1 MKHNIDYSLYLVTDT
16 DLCTINSIE
25 KAVENAILGGVT
37 VVQVREKTASTLEL
51 YNLSMKI
58 KAITDKYNVP
68 IIINDRLDIALSID
82 AAGLHI
88 GQDDIPASIARR
100 LLGDS
105 KILGVSAR
113 NIDEA
118 IRAKNDGADYLGV
131 GAVFNT
137 TTKLDAKNTG
147 LELLTDVKKAVHL
160 PIVAIGGINKTNV
173 HLIKGIDGIAV
184 VSAIIGQQD
193 ETQAAKEIL
202 SLFSPY

>member
-1 MKHNIDYSLYLVTDT
+1 MKHSVDYSLYLVTNT

-25 KAVENAILGGVT
+25 RAVENAILGGVT

-51 YNLSMKI
+51 YNLSIKL
-58 KAITDKYNVP
+58 KAITDKYNIP
-68 IIINDRLDIALSID
+68 IIINDRLDIALSIN

-88 GQDDIPASIARR
+88 GQDDLPANVARA
-100 LLGDS
+100 LLGEG

-118 IRAKNDGADYLGV
+118 MRAKNDGADYLGV

-147 LELLTDVKKAVHL
+147 LELLTEVKRSIHL

-184 VSAIIGQQD
+184 VSAIIGQPD
-193 ETQAAKEIL
+193 ETQAAKELL
-202 SLFSPY
+202 SLIIPY

>member
-1 MKHNIDYSLYLVTDT
+1 MKHSIDYSLYLVTDT

-25 KAVENAILGGVT
+25 RAVENAILGGVT
-37 VVQVREKTASTLEL
+37 VVQVREKTASSLEL
-51 YNLSMKI
+51 YNLSMKL
-58 KAITDKYNVP
+58 KAITDKYNIP

-88 GQDDIPASIARR
+88 GQSDLPVHIARN
-100 LLGDS
+100 LLGEG

-118 IRAKNDGADYLGV
+118 MRAKNDGADYLGV

-147 LELLTDVKKAVHL
+147 LELLTEVKQAVNL

-184 VSAIIGQQD
+184 VSAIIGQPD
-193 ETQAAKEIL
+193 ETQAAKELL
-202 SLFSPY
+202 SRISHY

>member
-1 MKHNIDYSLYLVTDT
+1 MKYNIDYSLYLVTDT

-25 KAVENAILGGVT
+25 NAVENAILGGVT
-37 VVQVREKTASTLEL
+37 IVQVREKTASTLEL
-51 YNLSMKI
+51 YNLSMKL
-58 KAITDKYNVP
+58 KAVTDKYNIP

-88 GQDDIPASIARR
+88 GQDDLPASIARG
-100 LLGDS
+100 LLGNG

-113 NIDEA
+113 SINEA
-118 IRAKNDGADYLGV
+118 IQAKNDGADYLGV

-147 LELLTDVKKAVHL
+147 LELLTEVKKAVDL

-184 VSAIIGQQD
+184 VSAIIGQPD
-193 ETQAAKEIL
+193 EKNAAKELL
-202 SLFSPY
+202 SLIRPY